1 LERIVGGNVIPVQ
14 EGNMFLGPVTSGI
27 MLGLFGATMAWVGG
41 HPMLAVL
48 LVYSL
53 IGSLG
58 TLLVAM
64 LSMHRALEQVQPRH

>member
-1 LERIVGGNVIPVQ
+1 
-14 EGNMFLGPVTSGI
+14 